1 MRNNIYIICLSFLF
15 IISIISLTIS
25 IIAFIKNKREY
36 LDKETKFDLL
46 SESKTL
52 DSESA
57 KNTLNMLEKDID
69 SDIEEKVEE
78 GITKL
83 EEEIAIAGLIEA
95 VSKQKE
101 EQNVVK
107 QEEMYKLIRELALQ
121 TRMKYLS
128 QIRDKGP
135 PGTIMI

>member
-69 SDIEEKVEE
+69 SDIEEKVERD
-78 GITKL
+78 
-83 EEEIAIAGLIEA
+83 LI
-95 VSKQKE
+95 
-101 EQNVVK
+101 
-107 QEEMYKLIRELALQ
+107 Y
-121 TRMKYLS
+121 
-128 QIRDKGP
+128 
-135 PGTIMI
+135 